1 MSYTEYLR
9 RKAASSTVIFN
20 TVKPTDASMCTQK
33 VRQMASSVFHQLHS
47 SYKGSTLQSN
57 DRSGNMNQVVTNYK
71 NTGKPVDCSSYTSFV
86 GSQAIRDDLASK
98 RGKIYGNLPECLIG
112 KDNHPYLLPA
122 PQSASDVTRRNQGVI
137 KACNPTPHTQ
147 AGDKVDGPKFVD
159 NTIRLSAGIIP
170 CNSSCPS
177 GTPKAIHSVK
187 DVPPFMPLHTT
198 RNGIKTSTLLYQQG
212 GDHPYKAG
220 TFTRNIRYVEKHH
233 GNDLLVNPRRR
244 FIKYQGNGPAHLRI
258 NDPTMA
264 PVK

>member
-9 RKAASSTVIFN
+9 RKAAATPVIFN
-20 TVKPTDASMCTQK
+20 TVKPTDSSMYTQK

-47 SYKGSTLQSN
+47 SHKGSTLQSN
-57 DRSGNMNQVVTNYK
+57 DRSGNMNQVVSSTK
-71 NTGKPVDCSSYTSFV
+71 STGKSVDCSSYTSFV
-86 GSQAIRDDLASK
+86 GSQAIKDDNAST
-98 RGKIYGNLPECLIG
+98 RGKITGNINTGCNI
-112 KDNHPYLLPA
+112 PYLTSP
-122 PQSASDVTRRNQGVI
+122 PQSASDYIRRTQGLV
-137 KACNPTPHTQ
+137 KQCKPTPHTQ
-147 AGDKVDGPKFVD
+147 NGDKVDGPKFVD

-170 CNSSCPS
+170 CNSGVPF

-198 RNGIKTSTLLYQQG
+198 RNGVKTSTLLYQQG

-220 TFTRNIRYVEKHH
+220 AFTRKIRYVEKHH
-233 GNDLLVNPRRR
+233 GNDLLVNPRRL
-244 FIKYQGNGPAHLRI
+244 FKKYQGNGPAHLRI